1 MAKKFYWLKLKDDF
15 FRSKKIKKMRKSENG
30 DLYTII
36 YLKLQL
42 LSLKQ
47 DGSLVFEHIEETFYE
62 ELSLEID
69 EDAEYIEETILFLE
83 KNKLIERTE
92 EDKILMLETIEN
104 IGSEGSSAERVRKH
118 REKKKALQCN
128 DGNEKSN
135 IEIEKEKEN
144 IKENIKEV
152 ISFQERKEELQ
163 QKLKLKYGK
172 A

>member
-1 MAKKFYWLKLKDDF
+1 VAKKFYWLKLKDDF
-15 FRSKKIKKMRKSENG
+15 FRNKKIKKMRKSENG

-47 DGSLVFEHIEETFYE
+47 DGSLVFEHIEETFCE
-62 ELSLEID
+62 ELALEID
-69 EDAEYIEETILFLE
+69 ENEDDIEATILFLE
-83 KNKLIERTE
+83 KNKLIEKV
-92 EDKILMLETIEN
+92 EDNKYLMLETIQN

-128 DGNEKSN
+128 TSNENSN
-135 IEIEKEKEN
+135 IEIEKEKE
-144 IKENIKEV
+144 IEKENIKEV
-152 ISFQERKEELQ
+152 ISFQDRKQELQ
-163 QKLKLKYGK
+163 EKLKLKYGK